1 MQEGDEIRVT
11 IDYYNSNIIFMI
23 GDVQEWGEDEDESN
37 VYEMPVKLNAG
48 PIYAFV
54 SCQNKGDMV
63 SIKR

>member
-11 IDYYNSNIIFMI
+11 IDYYNSNIIFMN
-23 GDVQEWGEDEDESN
+23 GEEQGWEEEEDQSQ

-63 SIKR
+63 SIKP